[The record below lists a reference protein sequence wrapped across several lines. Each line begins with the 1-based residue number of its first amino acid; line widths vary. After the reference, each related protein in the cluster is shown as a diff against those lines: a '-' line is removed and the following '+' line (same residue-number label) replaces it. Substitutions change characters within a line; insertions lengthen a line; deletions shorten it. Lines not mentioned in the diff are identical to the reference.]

1 MAMVERARPVLDPID
16 RMSEIVFGLLM
27 ALSFT
32 GTMSAAVAEGDQV
45 GGVLVA
51 ALGCNVAWG
60 IVDGVMFVLAVV
72 VERARKR
79 HLMTSIRRDPLPE
92 ARQVFLEHLP
102 DEIGSSLDSEQT
114 ETLFSRIRAKP
125 EAQSGTVV
133 TPGDFKAAVLIFILV
148 VASTLPPSIPFLF
161 IDELHMAM
169 RVSNATSLVMLFII
183 GAQIGR
189 YTGRNPWPM
198 AFAMASI
205 GSVLVLVTIAFG
217 G

>member
-1 MAMVERARPVLDPID
+1 MTIVERARPVLDPVD

-32 GTMSAAVAEGDQV
+32 GTMSAAVADGEQV

-60 IVDGVMFVLAVV
+60 IVDSVMFVLAAA

-79 HLMTSIRRDPLPE
+79 HLMTSIRKDAVPE

-102 DEIGSSLDSEQT
+102 DEIGSCLDNSQVEA
-114 ETLFSRIRAKP
+114 LFSCMRAKP
-125 EAQSGTVV
+125 EVQGGRVV
-133 TPGDFKAAVLIFILV
+133 TLGDFKAAVLIFGLV
-148 VASTLPPSIPFLF
+148 VASTLPPSIPFFF
-161 IDELHMAM
+161 IDELRLAM

-189 YTGRNPWPM
+189 YIGRKPWPT

>member
-1 MAMVERARPVLDPID
+1 MAMVERARPVLNPID

-79 HLMTSIRRDPLPE
+79 HLMTSIRKDPLPE
-92 ARQVFLEHLP
+92 ARRVFLEHLP
-102 DEIGSSLDSEQT
+102 DEIGSSLDNKQI

-189 YTGRNPWPM
+189 YTGRKPWPM
-198 AFAMASI
+198 ALAMASI